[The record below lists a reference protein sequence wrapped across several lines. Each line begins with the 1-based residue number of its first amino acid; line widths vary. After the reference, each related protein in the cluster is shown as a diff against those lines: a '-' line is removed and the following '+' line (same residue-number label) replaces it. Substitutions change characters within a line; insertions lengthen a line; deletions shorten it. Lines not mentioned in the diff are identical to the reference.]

1 MISFMCNLY
10 FLLQKTLTLQ
20 VLEGILSTEDNLDEF
35 LSNLLINLSIYKQV
49 NTVYSADDL
58 YVHIKIVIYE

>member
-20 VLEGILSTEDNLDEF
+20 VLEGILSTEDNLDKF
-35 LSNLLINLSIYKQV
+35 LSNLLINLSTYKQV